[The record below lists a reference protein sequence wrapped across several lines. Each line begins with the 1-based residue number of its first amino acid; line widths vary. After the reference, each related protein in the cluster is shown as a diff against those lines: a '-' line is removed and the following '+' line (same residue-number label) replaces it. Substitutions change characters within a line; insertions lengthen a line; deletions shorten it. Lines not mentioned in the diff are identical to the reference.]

1 MKEGLFRLY
10 VVYYNVNIKM
20 YISVMM
26 GLLLSSNLRKVFIC
40 DIILYDFFMYINEIV
55 IEKEV
60 FKNIFGIIGKLII
73 FFLVV
78 LYLFFVFNYYKLG
91 DVVKL

>member
-1 MKEGLFRLY
+1 
-10 VVYYNVNIKM
+10 M
-20 YISVMM
+20 YISVMK
-26 GLLLSSNLRKVFIC
+26 GLLLSSKLRKVFIC

-60 FKNIFGIIGKLII
+60 FKNIFGKLII

-78 LYLFFVFNYYKLG
+78 LYLLFVFNYYKLG

>member
-1 MKEGLFRLY
+1 
-10 VVYYNVNIKM
+10 M
-20 YISVMM
+20 YISVMK
-26 GLLLSSNLRKVFIC
+26 GLLLSSKLRKVFIC

-60 FKNIFGIIGKLII
+60 FKNIFGKLII

-78 LYLFFVFNYYKLG
+78 LYLLFVFNYYKLG
-91 DVVKL
+91 DVIKL

>member
-1 MKEGLFRLY
+1 
-10 VVYYNVNIKM
+10 M
-20 YISVMM
+20 YISVMK
-26 GLLLSSNLRKVFIC
+26 GLLLSSKLRKVFIG
-40 DIILYDFFMYINEIV
+40 DIILYNFFMYINEIV

-78 LYLFFVFNYYKLG
+78 LYMLFVFNYYKLG